1 MKKLLLLLLSASLL
15 VLVSSCTTIGFARL
29 PSNDKLY
36 ISGSSENGFV
46 LSGKLDYPYQPI
58 GYVNMEANYFT
69 PFAFF
74 GMLWNKYHYLE
85 KALVENLSQKAVTKW
100 GADGIVDLKWHSTSG
115 VFTVVQITGLVV
127 KRK

>member
-1 MKKLLLLLLSASLL
+1 MKKIHLVLFSAALL

-29 PSNDKLY
+29 PANDKVF

-46 LSGKLDYPYQPI
+46 LSGKLEYPYQPL
-58 GYVNMEANYFT
+58 GYVSMEANYFT

-74 GMLWNKYHYLE
+74 GELWNKYHYLE
-85 KALVENLSQKAVTKW
+85 KALVENLSQKAVSKW
-100 GADGIVDLKWHSTSG
+100 GADGIVDLKWNSYSG
-115 VFTVVQITGLVV
+115 FFTVVRITGLVV